1 MSSEETVNKEM
12 DPQTQSSL
20 FLLPV
25 EIRRHTYSFIV
36 EEGVHI
42 YLRNGRICISAC
54 ITPQPSNDYFCF
66 DRQSSG
72 DPPRDVWARRL
83 GSSWASHWR
92 CEEVALGLDVD
103 RINLSADRD
112 PTRALMQSCKRIYGE
127 VAGLIAEKSVLHI
140 TELAALD
147 QLLKGDDD
155 KTCLFT
161 DSILLSSFTGVRRLR
176 LAFRLPLQVY
186 KMIELQCKQQKFPT
200 CPNNKLPSTIWK
212 DIWPAIAKLQH
223 LRSLDVYIDHD
234 SEASWTLVDEATILS
249 PLLPLCQHSHFSTT
263 IHVPVLPPPQDTEED
278 SGSSTEDSLSL
289 LDIRRFIR
297 QRFFPEQRQDGTHGI
312 VYEDDANNMFR
323 DPGPSADELTRT
335 AELTMHLWLHGV
347 ELDYLAMS
355 RGLGW

>member
-12 DPQTQSSL
+12 DPQTQSRL

-25 EIRRHTYSFIV
+25 EIRRHTYSFVV
-36 EEGVHI
+36 EEGVHV
-42 YLRNGRICISAC
+42 YLRNGRICMSTC

-103 RINLSADRD
+103 RINLIADRD

-140 TELAALD
+140 TELATLD

-155 KTCLFT
+155 KSRLFT
-161 DSILLSSFTGVRRLR
+161 DSILFSSFTGVRRLR

-186 KMIELQCKQQKFPT
+186 KMIELQCKQRKFPP
-200 CPNNKLPSTIWK
+200 CPHNKLPSTMWK
-212 DIWPAIAKLQH
+212 GIWPAIAQLQH

-263 IHVPVLPPPQDTEED
+263 VHVPVLPPPQDTEED